1 MSRKAKSYFGLI
13 SKTQTGASRNYV
25 KDLHRR
31 NLSLI
36 LIGVSVN
43 IAYIPYRFSKRRP
56 SFVDRT
62 ACGLSR

>member
-1 MSRKAKSYFGLI
+1 MRSFLMSRKAKSYFGLI

-36 LIGVSVN
+36 LIGVSVY
-43 IAYIPYRFSKRRP
+43 IAYIPRYLFYQKIS
-56 SFVDRT
+56 ST
-62 ACGLSR
+62 NL